1 MTEIEKY
8 LNLNAYSLKKE
19 IKKKLFLKIMN
30 ILTKHHYNNSPQ
42 YKSLIDNLFKKKES
56 FLLDEVPFLPTLLFK
71 NKNLKSI
78 SNEKVFKILTSSGT
92 SGNVSNIT
100 LDKKNASNQTKILNK
115 IVVSIFGKERLPMLI
130 IDSDQKLKNRNLFN
144 AKKAA
149 VQGFSIFGKDHTY
162 LLDDKQNIKYK
173 TLNQFLEKYHSD
185 KFLIFGFTSNV
196 FKNLY
201 NQLKIENIRF
211 NFENGILLHGGGWK
225 KMEDQK
231 ISNELFK
238 KKLNNKLN
246 IKNIFNY
253 YGLVE
258 QTGSIFL
265 ECPKCNSFKSSI
277 FSEVL
282 IRDKNFK
289 ICKKGKIGLVQLF
302 SVLPTSYPGHSI
314 ITDDIGEILPDHKIK
329 CESDATHFIIHGRS
343 KESELRGCSDV

>member
-1 MTEIEKY
+1 M
-8 LNLNAYSLKKE
+8 
-19 IKKKLFLKIMN
+19 
-30 ILTKHHYNNSPQ
+30 
-42 YKSLIDNLFKKKES
+42 
-56 FLLDEVPFLPTLLFK
+56 
-71 NKNLKSI
+71 
-78 SNEKVFKILTSSGT
+78 
-92 SGNVSNIT
+92 
-100 LDKKNASNQTKILNK
+100 
-115 IVVSIFGKERLPMLI
+115 
-130 IDSDQKLKNRNLFN
+130 
-144 AKKAA
+144 
-149 VQGFSIFGKDHTY
+149 
-162 LLDDKQNIKYK
+162 
-173 TLNQFLEKYHSD
+173 
-185 KFLIFGFTSNV
+185 IFGFTHMV
-196 FKNLY
+196 FENLV
-201 NQLKIENIRF
+201 NNLSSKLVKF

-238 KKLNNKLN
+238 KKLNDKLN

-289 ICKKGKIGLVQLF
+289 ICKKGKIGLVQLL

-314 ITDDIGEILPDHKIK
+314 ITDDLGEILPDHKIK